1 MNYSFLK
8 GKFTE
13 LEFEAAIIELF
24 KQENYIYVNGDSLH
38 RKFEDILLIDD
49 LRSYLTSRY
58 QSARLS
64 DAEMQKIINK
74 LSLIN
79 PTPLYLGN
87 REAFRLVNEGFDLV
101 RDDISK
107 VALHIDYIKFDEPD
121 KNIFKVI
128 NQYSVQGERLRRP
141 DMLLFI
147 NGIPVAILEFKT
159 AIEEDTTIYDA
170 WKQITIRYCRD
181 IPKLMKYCFL
191 SVISDGANT
200 RMGSI
205 FTPYEYYYAWN
216 KANDTDTVANG
227 INSLFTMIK
236 GAFTKDRIIALLR
249 DFIFYPDDSPK
260 NEAIVCRYPQ
270 FFGAKKMF
278 ENIKLHMRPNDDGK
292 GGTYFGATGCGK
304 TYTMLFLSRL
314 VLQRDNE
321 KFNNPTIVI
330 IADREDLDTQTSEL
344 FVTAK
349 KYLHEEDVRS
359 IESREDLAITLCD
372 RPSGGI
378 YITTIQK
385 FCENTGLLSDRSN
398 IICISDETH
407 RTQTG
412 IGSKLKKTDKG
423 VFTTYGFAHYLRTSF
438 PNATYC
444 GFTGT
449 PIDET
454 IAVFGDVVESYTMK
468 ESSDDGITVR
478 IAYEPRLARV
488 IISDEQAKE
497 IQKYYDRCADQ
508 GSTAEQIEESKK
520 AMSKMRKILGNP
532 DRLHKLAVDIAD
544 HYDALC
550 AENPDTT
557 RGAYGKRAILRC
569 FIMICNYSLK
579 IQIGCCSFTL
589 QQPIYSLSQIIKTY
603 PYIFFPHFHCRKY
616 RTH

>member
-1 MNYSFLK
+1 MNKEGDYMDYHFTK

-13 LEFEAAIIELF
+13 ADLEKAIIELCE
-24 KQENYIYVNGDSLH
+24 QQGYTYVCGDDIH
-38 RKFEDILLIDD
+38 RKYEDILLLDD

-58 QSARLS
+58 SGLS
-64 DAEMQKIINK
+64 DTEMQKIINK

-79 PTPLYLGN
+79 ATPLYLGN
-87 REAFRLVNEGFDLV
+87 REAFRLVNEGFDLA
-101 RDDISK
+101 RDDVSK
-107 VALHIDYIKFDEPD
+107 VALHIDYINYDEPD
-121 KNIFKVI
+121 KNIFKVV
-128 NQYSVQGERLRRP
+128 NQYSVQGEHLRRP

-147 NGIPVAILEFKT
+147 NGIPVAIFEFKT

-227 INSLFTMIK
+227 ISSLFTMIE
-236 GAFTKDRIIALLR
+236 GAFAKDRVVALLR
-249 DFIFYPDDSPK
+249 DFVFYPDDSPK

-270 FFGAKKMF
+270 FFGAIKMLD
-278 ENIKLHMRPNDDGK
+278 NIKLHLRPEGDGK

-314 VLQRDNE
+314 ITQRDNDT
-321 KFNNPTIVI
+321 FNNPTIVI
-330 IADREDLDTQTSEL
+330 IVDREDLDTQTSEL
-344 FVTAK
+344 FVTAT

-359 IESREDLAITLCD
+359 IETREDLAKTLGD
-372 RPSGGI
+372 RPSGGV
-378 YITTIQK
+378 YVTTIQK
-385 FCENTGLLSDRSN
+385 FCENTGLLSERSN
-398 IICISDETH
+398 IICISDEAH

-412 IGSKLKKTDKG
+412 VGSKLKKTDKG

-454 IAVFGDVVESYTMK
+454 IAVFGDVVDSYTMK

-508 GSTAEQIEESKK
+508 GSTPEQIEESKK
-520 AMSKMRKILGNP
+520 AMTKMRVIPVIRADCTSSLLIL
-532 DRLHKLAVDIAD
+532 LTITM
-544 HYDALC
+544 LC
-550 AENPDTT
+550 VL
-557 RGAYGKRAILRC
+557 K
-569 FIMICNYSLK
+569 SL
-579 IQIGCCSFTL
+579 I
-589 QQPIYSLSQIIKTY
+589 
-603 PYIFFPHFHCRKY
+603 
-616 RTH
+616 